1 MPSKEKFGG
10 SKQFR
15 LETKRKNMA
24 LRSLISIARAFDRA
38 LRTSSEAVDRHMC
51 TVFLE
56 NPARWSNA
64 VDRFSKH
71 GK

>member
-1 MPSKEKFGG
+1 
-10 SKQFR
+10 
-15 LETKRKNMA
+15 MA

-51 TVFLE
+51 TVFRE

-64 VDRFSKH
+64 VDKFSKH